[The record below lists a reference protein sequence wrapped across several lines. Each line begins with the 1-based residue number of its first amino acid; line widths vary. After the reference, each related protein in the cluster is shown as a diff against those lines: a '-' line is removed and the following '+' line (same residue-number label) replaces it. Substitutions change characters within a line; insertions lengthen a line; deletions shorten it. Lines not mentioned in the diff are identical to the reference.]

1 MPASNPGLSEQIVIQ
16 IANKYKKVMDYKDYY
31 QVLGINKNASTDEI
45 KKAYRKLAM
54 QYHPDRNPGDSQAEE
69 KFKEINEAYQVLSDD
84 DKRAHYD
91 RLGSAYSSWQQRG
104 GRSGFD
110 WGQWNYGQPGGQPG
124 GMRVEFDG
132 DLSSLFGGAGGFSDF
147 FSQIFGGMGGSSGLE
162 ELLRGQGRGQSQ
174 PRQYT
179 SEMVIG
185 LQEAYRGS
193 TRQVRIGERTF
204 EVKIPRGA
212 KTGTKLRLSGA
223 GPTARDGKPT
233 DVYLQI
239 KVSPDPR
246 FDRKADDLYTDIYL
260 DITTAVLGGKASVP
274 TLSGSVSLT
283 IPAGTQPG
291 QTFRLKGKG
300 MPKLRTSGHHG
311 DLFATVQVEIPKKLT
326 ERQRE
331 LYEQLAKL
339 S

>member
-1 MPASNPGLSEQIVIQ
+1 
-16 IANKYKKVMDYKDYY
+16 MDYKDYY
-31 QVLGINKNASTDEI
+31 KILGVDKKASKDEI

-54 QYHPDRNPGDSQAEE
+54 QHHPDRNPGDSQAED

-84 DKRAHYD
+84 DKRSHYD
-91 RLGSAYSSWQQRG
+91 ELGSADTNWQKTGGRG
-104 GRSGFD
+104 GVD
-110 WGQWNYGQPGGQPG
+110 WGQWNYGQPGRQPG

-132 DLSSLFGGAGGFSDF
+132 DIGSLFGSAGGFSDF

-162 ELLRGQGRGQSQ
+162 ELFRGRGRGQSAQ

-185 LQEAYRGS
+185 LQEAYHGS
-193 TRQVRIGERTF
+193 ARQVRIGERSF
-204 EVKIPRGA
+204 EVRIPKGA

-223 GPTARDGKPT
+223 GPTGPDGKPA

-239 KVSPDPR
+239 KVSSDPR
-246 FDRKADDLYTDIYL
+246 FDRKEDNLYTEIFL
-260 DITTAVLGGKASVP
+260 DLTTAVLGGKISVP
-274 TLSGSVSLT
+274 TLSGSVTLK

-300 MPKLRTSGHHG
+300 MPKLKSHTQHG
-311 DLFATVQVEIPKKLT
+311 DLFVTAQVEIPKKLSGQ
-326 ERQRE
+326 QRE

>member
-1 MPASNPGLSEQIVIQ
+1 
-16 IANKYKKVMDYKDYY
+16 MDYKDYY
-31 QVLGINKNASTDEI
+31 QILGVEKKASTDEI

-54 QYHPDRNPGDSQAEE
+54 QYHPDRNPGDTQAEE

-84 DKRAHYD
+84 DKRSHYD
-91 RLGSAYSSWQQRG
+91 RLGSAYSSWQRTG
-104 GRSGFD
+104 GRGGFD
-110 WGQWNYGQPGGQPG
+110 WDQWNYGQPG

-132 DLSSLFGGAGGFSDF
+132 DLGSLFGGAGGFSDF

-162 ELLRGQGRGQSQ
+162 ELLRGQGRSASAQ

-179 SEMVIG
+179 SDMVIG
-185 LQEAYRGS
+185 LQEAYHGS

-204 EVKIPRGA
+204 EVKIPKGA

-223 GPTARDGKPT
+223 GPAGRDGRPS
-233 DVYLQI
+233 DIYLVI

-246 FDRKADDLYTDIYL
+246 FDRKGDHLYTEIFL
-260 DITTAVLGGKASVP
+260 ELTTAVLGGKVSVP
-274 TLSGSVSLT
+274 TLTSSVTLT

-300 MPKLRTSGHHG
+300 MPKLKASNQYG
-311 DLFATVQVEIPKKLT
+311 DLFATAQVEIPKKLT
-326 ERQRE
+326 SRQRE
-331 LYEQLAKL
+331 LFEQLAKF

>member
-1 MPASNPGLSEQIVIQ
+1 ME
-16 IANKYKKVMDYKDYY
+16 YKDYY
-31 QVLGINKNASTDEI
+31 QILGVEKKASTEEI

-54 QYHPDRNPGDSQAEE
+54 QYHPDHNPGDSQAEE
-69 KFKEINEAYQVLSDD
+69 KFKGINEAYQILSDT

-91 RLGSAYSSWQQRG
+91 RLGSAYSNWQQTG
-104 GRSGFD
+104 GRGGFD
-110 WGQWNYGQPGGQPG
+110 WGQWNYGQPGSQPG

-132 DLSSLFGGAGGFSDF
+132 DLGSLFGGAGGFSDF
-147 FSQIFGGMGGSSGLE
+147 FSQIFGGMGGSAGLE
-162 ELLRGQGRGQSQ
+162 ELLRGQGRSPAGQ

-185 LQEAYRGS
+185 LLEAYRGS
-193 TRQVRIGERTF
+193 TRQVRIGERKF
-204 EVKIPRGA
+204 DVKIPKGA

-223 GPTARDGKPT
+223 GPSGRDGKPA
-233 DVYLQI
+233 DVYLKI

-246 FDRKADDLYTDIYL
+246 FDRKQDSLYTEIYL
-260 DITTAVLGGKASVP
+260 DITSAVLGGRVAVP
-274 TLSGSVSLT
+274 TLSSSVTLS

-300 MPKLRTSGHHG
+300 MPKLKAPDQFG
-311 DLFATVQVEIPKKLT
+311 DLFVTIQLEIPKKLT
-326 ERQRE
+326 DRQRE